1 MLLQSVSKLLNLQ
14 TLDVKDSRIRTLP
27 NSIWEMQQLRHL
39 YLSKNYYSQFM
50 PQPSTN
56 SLTTLQT
63 LWGLLV
69 NEETPVKDGLDRLIN
84 LRKLE
89 VAFLLT
95 NSQHEAMS
103 SQLDAVAKWVQ
114 YLNHFQSVRLKSS
127 DEKNQPWDLDL
138 KPLSGHVNLSRVYL
152 LGWLRNPCM
161 VSKFPQSLTDLT
173 LSWSEL
179 TEDPMQA
186 LDKLSNLRVLRLLPD
201 HI

>member
-1 MLLQSVSKLLNLQ
+1 
-14 TLDVKDSRIRTLP
+14 
-27 NSIWEMQQLRHL
+27 
-39 YLSKNYYSQFM
+39 M
-50 PQPSTN
+50 PQPSNN

-69 NEETPVKDGLDRLIN
+69 NKETPVKDGLDRLIN

-89 VAFLLT
+89 VAFQLT

-103 SQLDAVAKWVQ
+103 SQLDAVAEWVQ
-114 YLNHFQSVRLKSS
+114 NLNHLQSVRLKSC

-138 KPLSGHVNLSRVYL
+138 EPLSGHVNLSRVYF
-152 LGWLRNPCM
+152 LGRLRNPCM

-179 TEDPMQA
+179 TEDPMQT
-186 LDKLSNLRVLRLLPD
+186 LDKLSNLRVLRLLRRYRETHAL
-201 HI
+201 HIKRLSRASSS

>member
-1 MLLQSVSKLLNLQ
+1 MLGLELVYQPKLPEALELLTHLRYLGLRKTKLDMLLPSVCKLLNLQ
-14 TLDVKDSRIRTLP
+14 TLDVKHTRIRTLP

-39 YLSKNYYSQFM
+39 YLSENYYSQFM

-69 NEETPVKDGLDRLIN
+69 NKETPVKDGLDRLIN

-89 VAFLLT
+89 VAFQLT

-103 SQLDAVAKWVQ
+103 SQLDAVAEWVQ
-114 YLNHFQSVRLKSS
+114 NLNHLQSLRLKVS

-138 KPLSGHVNLSRVYL
+138 RPLSGHVNL
-152 LGWLRNPCM
+152 
-161 VSKFPQSLTDLT
+161 
-173 LSWSEL
+173 
-179 TEDPMQA
+179 
-186 LDKLSNLRVLRLLPD
+186 
-201 HI
+201 